1 MFIAEL
7 VNSQLITRWDRVIFN
22 QVLRKGL
29 WDLLMA
35 LRIFSH
41 KEFSRPLR
49 GLGHFADSN
58 GIPWN
63 QTLISHAILT
73 AAIQPKF
80 LLSLFVLLSQ
90 QCHSSQIDEVSKFD
104 DSKLSL
110 HRIFQIPKSCRGEQ
124 SVEVWIITNLCSG
137 GGRGSWLRASV
148 PVVAIL
154 IRNDSARI
162 LKDLPPTQLCK
173 ILRIVYSWRGCDWM
187 RRLNSAAV
195 IKGCSVWWV
204 GGCHHYKFVSVNDF
218 WLFGRFEKPP

>member
-1 MFIAEL
+1 MRPTFLILPDPAIRICPCHDPSTCLHIQERL
-7 VNSQLITRWDRVIFN
+7 FVNVYCRTGEFSIDHALRSGDIQK
-22 QVLRKGL
+22 VLRKGL

-63 QTLISHAILT
+63 QTLISRAILT
-73 AAIQPKF
+73 VAIQPKF

-110 HRIFQIPKSCRGEQ
+110 HRIFQIPTSCQCE
-124 SVEVWIITNLCSG
+124 
-137 GGRGSWLRASV
+137 
-148 PVVAIL
+148 
-154 IRNDSARI
+154 
-162 LKDLPPTQLCK
+162 
-173 ILRIVYSWRGCDWM
+173 
-187 RRLNSAAV
+187 
-195 IKGCSVWWV
+195 
-204 GGCHHYKFVSVNDF
+204 
-218 WLFGRFEKPP
+218 